1 MSPIFVS
8 LHISK
13 STKILHGHLL
23 LMTGRK
29 LHEISRDLCKKY
41 VLDFMYSPFTK
52 IACILTNHLLG
63 VGSQSYLK
71 CCSHLPPIK
80 LNSHCASFSVDN
92 CVCPLLPYI
101 ALPSSVSPL
110 VTSSLFSV
118 SVNLLLFCYIHW
130 FVVLLRFYLEVI
142 SYSICLLL
150 SGWLVLIPF
159 SSGFAPEE

>member
-29 LHEISRDLCKKY
+29 LHEISRDLRKKY

-63 VGSQSYLK
+63 VASQSYLK
-71 CCSHLPPIK
+71 CCPHLPPIK
-80 LNSHCASFSVDN
+80 LNSLVLLFQWTIVCAPY
-92 CVCPLLPYI
+92 CPILLCPL
-101 ALPSSVSPL
+101 PSL
-110 VTSSLFSV
+110 
-118 SVNLLLFCYIHW
+118 HW
-130 FVVLLRFYLEVI
+130 
-142 SYSICLLL
+142 
-150 SGWLVLIPF
+150 
-159 SSGFAPEE
+159 